1 MGMDI
6 FIRKNTWIDKSSTI
20 MDREKNSIDIIHSR
34 SPFFSEL
41 VLDLRGWEIGQH
53 IVDEYGETDFEIDGV
68 EFFEDLVEN
77 FEEELKKQGHLETI
91 KEIISCYQIDGWYDC
106 SLSY

>member
-1 MGMDI
+1 
-6 FIRKNTWIDKSSTI
+6 